1 MAISNM
7 HNLMTMNTEK
17 ISSVNKSAEAKMT
30 EKLTSDSKAG
40 RAEDIAAS
48 LEISK
53 RMRRQ
58 LSGTNRSAQTA
69 QEGKSFLQTV
79 DSTLEKVSKM
89 RHQVNGLSM
98 KAVGDT
104 GSGSDRQAIQQ
115 EINQLLSEINRIRSS
130 TRFNPQSIFK
140 AADAERDGAEI
151 VKNAN
156 NNILQQPAQSILAQA
171 DRQPDL
177 VLQLLQ

>member
-1 MAISNM
+1 MAISNT
-7 HNLMTMNTEK
+7 HNLMAMNAEK
-17 ISSVNKSAEAKMT
+17 ISSVNKSAETRTT

-69 QEGKSFLQTV
+69 QEGMSFLQAV

-104 GSGSDRQAIQQ
+104 SSAGDRQAIQH
-115 EINQLLSEINRIRSS
+115 EINQLLREIDRIRDSAQ
-130 TRFNPQSIFK
+130 FNKQK
-140 AADAERDGAEI
+140 GTDNNRDGAEI

-156 NNILQQPAQSILAQA
+156 SNILQQPAQSMLAQA
-171 DRQPDL
+171 GQQPDF
-177 VLQLLQ
+177 VMQLLQ